1 MKSIKDDFCGY
12 LEIENN
18 KYTYNISNDLVT
30 VLPAQSESQ
39 RIYESFNC
47 LMTHNTD
54 APEYFYGEDDN
65 TKIAILCKGKFVT
78 SPIGISVSAKFRTPI
93 IVKSSGNADGFCNR
107 LTAPWN
113 KFHAI
118 TFYGGSINTIY
129 DPVAAIEPMNYPE
142 YFDGIKEI
150 KLRPRNDYSYETYFQ
165 IKDKKITLTLSID
178 SDNKKG
184 TENRESCNLRKL
196 DSYICFSFADE
207 QGFEEIERYYVIAR
221 KLVAILT
228 RQNNVF
234 FEKVCLSQKVSE
246 NKLFETAM
254 CKIFSPYEN
263 YSFKRKDK
271 VIQMLSVFKNIPELV
286 NGIVDGKADTLFEL
300 LPEDNRWVN
309 RISIKNIQ
317 DLCTALEV
325 AYNLDNDRKR
335 KKDELIKELKSVI
348 KNAIKEFIDAH
359 EEIDV
364 NKETTINSAFKYLD
378 FTLKQKILTL
388 YNENKNLA
396 DKIVSKY
403 TLPEINE
410 DSTASFVKLRDVKTH
425 SGRVELDETAR
436 LYYPL
441 FAIVYACFLRYVG
454 VSDEQ
459 IESILLQV
467 F

>member
-30 VLPAQSESQ
+30 VLPAQSESR

-129 DPVAAIEPMNYPE
+129 DPVAAIEPMSYPE

-150 KLRPRNDYSYETYFQ
+150 NLRSWNDYSYETFFQ
-165 IKDKKITLTLSID
+165 IEDKEITLILSIGLK
-178 SDNKKG
+178 NKKG
-184 TENRESCNLRKL
+184 SENNGSCNLGEL
-196 DSYICFSFADE
+196 DSYIRFSFADE
-207 QGFEEIERYYVIAR
+207 QGFEEIEKYYVIAR
-221 KLVAILT
+221 KMVAILT
-228 RQNNVF
+228 QQNNVF
-234 FEKVCLSQKVSE
+234 FEEVYLSQRDSE
-246 NKLFETAM
+246 NKLFKTAM

-263 YSFKRKDK
+263 YSLKRKHK
-271 VIQMLSVFKNIPELV
+271 VIQMLSVFKSIPELV

-309 RISIKNIQ
+309 RISIKNVQ

-325 AYNLDNDRKR
+325 AYNLDNNRKR
-335 KKDELIKELKSVI
+335 EKDELIKELKNTI
-348 KNAIKEFIDAH
+348 KDTLTKFKDDH